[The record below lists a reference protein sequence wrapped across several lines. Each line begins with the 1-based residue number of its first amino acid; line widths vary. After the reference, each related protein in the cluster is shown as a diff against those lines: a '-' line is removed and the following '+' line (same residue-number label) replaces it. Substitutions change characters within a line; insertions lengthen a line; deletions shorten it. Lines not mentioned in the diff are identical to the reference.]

1 MSIPS
6 EIPKPK
12 RFLPVT
18 LLGWAVAL
26 VGLALTPVS
35 FISLLMILAGSYGTK
50 TSDPLGFFLV
60 IVAPPLAVLVGI
72 GLVFRWRWAW
82 LCLVAALVAV
92 LSWQAVEWRRPPAG
106 PPVTT
111 VSPSGVR
118 ITTYRSGPQV
128 SLPLVVVCL
137 VLLVLSLTKRVRR
150 DFGWSRLPGSSA
162 APPPLPLRGKDPS
175 AVKLEPTQTEGGR
188 GWRVGHQGRDRMYY
202 EEWREGGWQRIDIDG
217 EMLTGRAHHVI
228 YFPSPETWRSLPAW
242 ACDRREEIIARTK
255 SEFREPD
262 YEYFEHAV
270 AGGASVG
277 SPIPSPPARGATR
290 SGQRAALLWALLILL
305 GLAGWMGW
313 WVARGWTTGRVP
325 FPSSKSALRR
335 MVVRE
340 TEPAMFWVCLG
351 LYAGVGAGSL
361 GLIVWGWRQSRE
373 GKG

>member
-1 MSIPS
+1 MPS
-6 EIPKPK
+6 PSDPTVPK

-18 LLGWAVAL
+18 LLGWAVAAG
-26 VGLALTPVS
+26 GLILTPIS

-82 LCLVAALVAV
+82 LCLVAGLVAV
-92 LSWQAVEWRRPPAG
+92 LVWQALEWRRPPAG

-118 ITTYRSGPQV
+118 MTTYRSGPQV
-128 SLPLVVVCL
+128 SPPLVIVCL
-137 VLLVLSLTKRVRR
+137 GLLALMLTKRVRR
-150 DFGWSRLPGSSA
+150 DFGWSGRPA
-162 APPPLPLRGKDPS
+162 DPPPIPLRGEVPAGVVIGAS
-175 AVKLEPTQTEGGR
+175 QNQGTR

-202 EEWREGGWQRIDIDG
+202 EEWRDGGWQRIDIDG

-228 YFPSPETWRSLPAW
+228 YFPSPESWRRLPAW
-242 ACDRREEIIARTK
+242 ACDRQEEIIARIK

-262 YEYFEHAV
+262 YEYSEHTGAWAAS
-270 AGGASVG
+270 AGGSL
-277 SPIPSPPARGATR
+277 PAAPVPGNTR
-290 SGQRAALLWALLILL
+290 SGQRAALLGALVVLL

-313 WVARGWTTGRVP
+313 LVAQGLGIGKMP

-335 MVVRE
+335 TVVRE
-340 TEPAMFWVCLG
+340 SEPAMFWVCLG
-351 LYAGVGAGSL
+351 LYAGAGAGSL
-361 GLIVWGWRQSRE
+361 GLIVWGWRQTRE